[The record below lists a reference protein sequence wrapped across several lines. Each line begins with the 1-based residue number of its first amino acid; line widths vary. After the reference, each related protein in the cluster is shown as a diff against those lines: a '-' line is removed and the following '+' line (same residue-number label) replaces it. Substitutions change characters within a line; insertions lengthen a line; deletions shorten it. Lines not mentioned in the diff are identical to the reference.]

1 MKRRFGF
8 GCLFCGIILLASV
21 QAFAGWET
29 GAKVGFDTNVDRAV
43 DGGTGDTYLT
53 AYLSLLKD
61 PSGEARVDWTLLATL
76 EGTMFAKI
84 NDLNYAA
91 LTIAPGLTFIPHRNF
106 TVNISP
112 FIQAKAVKDSDQT
125 ALAFGGKLS
134 LRQQIRKDIYA
145 GQYYT
150 YKDSRADVDT
160 YSYVENA
167 FGAFL
172 GVNWTRAFFSEIS
185 YEFSHGDSYRTI
197 STTSTLASGRGRN
210 RRYSTAFGTDVIRDK
225 IDQHSFG
232 INAGIDWTKTISTQV
247 SYSFA
252 IIKGDLGSSDSHA
265 GFIGIGYRF

>member
-1 MKRRFGF
+1 MKRSFGC

-29 GAKVGFDTNVDRAV
+29 GAKVGFDTNVGRAV
-43 DGGTGDTYLT
+43 DSGTSDTYLT
-53 AYLSLLKD
+53 AYLSLLKN
-61 PSGEARVDWTLLATL
+61 PSGEARIDWTLVAIL
-76 EGTMFAKI
+76 EGTLFARI
-84 NDLNYAA
+84 NDLNNAA
-91 LTIAPGLTFIPHRNF
+91 LAVAPGLTFIPHRDF

-112 FIQAKAVKDSDQT
+112 FIQAKAVKDSDQS

-134 LRQQIRKDIYA
+134 FRQQIRKDIYA
-145 GQYYT
+145 GQYYI

-197 STTSTLASGRGRN
+197 STNSTLASGMGRN
-210 RRYSTAFGTDVIRDK
+210 RRYSPAFGTDVIRDK
-225 IDQHSFG
+225 VDQHSFG
-232 INAGIDWTKTISTQV
+232 ISAGIDWSKTIFTHA
-247 SYSFA
+247 SYTFA
-252 IIKGDLGSSDSHA
+252 IIKGDIGSSDSHA